1 MNENK
6 ESKRDS
12 NKILIIFLIFIT
24 VVALGVTVW
33 ALFFRESEP
42 PTILAPD
49 YAPVETEGNADTI
62 PGDNT
67 EGRKE
72 NEEGGG
78 SVSLT
83 YSDQAT
89 VDLSDEKV
97 QLLFANPGKSNQDM
111 VVQIVIRDLVIVQS
125 GTLNPGKMVT
135 KLDLLEGMASR
146 LTAGIYEGKFNIL
159 FYDPVTGEK
168 AVVNTEI
175 PITITVQE

>member
-49 YAPVETEGNADTI
+49 YAPVETDPNAESI

-72 NEEGGG
+72 NVEGGG
-78 SVSLT
+78 SVTVYWSPEV
-83 YSDQAT
+83 T
-89 VDLSDEKV
+89 VDLSDGKASLV
-97 QLLFANPGKSNQDM
+97 FANPGKSNQDM
-111 VVQIVIRDLVIVQS
+111 VLQIVIQDLVISQSGRLTPGSRVQS
-125 GTLNPGKMVT
+125 QEL
-135 KLDLLEGMASR
+135 LDGMASR
-146 LTAGIYEGKFNIL
+146 LTAGVYKGKFNIL
-159 FYDPVTGEK
+159 FYDPNTGEK
-168 AVVNTEI
+168 AIMNQEI
-175 PITITVQE
+175 LINITVQE